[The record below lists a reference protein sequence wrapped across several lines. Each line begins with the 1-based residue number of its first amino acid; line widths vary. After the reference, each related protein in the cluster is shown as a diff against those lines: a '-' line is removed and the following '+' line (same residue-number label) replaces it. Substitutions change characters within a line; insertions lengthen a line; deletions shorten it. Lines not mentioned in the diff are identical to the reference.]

1 MAQYNI
7 GPRIGIEGE
16 AQFRSQISRINSEY
30 RSMDS
35 YLKAVEKSMEQ
46 QGVTQERLAL
56 KSNAI
61 RQQIDAQNRAYA
73 EYSNMLAK
81 INALEG
87 DHAAEITRYEGALL
101 HTETTLG
108 DLKSALAQT
117 EQAMSDLASG
127 AEKIDSATLNAEQNI
142 AAYRQEVSRLNDE
155 FDAAKTYTDAVS
167 RTMSATGRSMEG
179 LSNQATGLY
188 RQIDLQQQIFVS
200 LQSELNE
207 AATLYGENSAEVLRL
222 SAAIEDVKYT
232 VSGLE
237 RELGD
242 TELAMIDVA
251 NGIEDVGDS
260 ADSAEPKVLSFW
272 DMLKAGIA
280 SGAILNTIERVG
292 EFVVEI
298 GSKAIEAAADV
309 KAANAQFQ
317 QTFGELEGRASSALD
332 SISDKTGIAV
342 TRLQGGYT
350 ALYAF
355 TKSVGGDQ
363 ETALNIAQRA
373 LTAAAD
379 SAAYYDRS
387 MEDAT
392 ETLQSFL
399 KGNYENDAALGIAAT
414 ETTRNAKANELYAKS
429 FKELTEAQKVDTLLA
444 MVEAGNAA
452 SGALGQA
459 AREADAWTNVTG
471 EAAEATRLLL
481 AQLGSPILAG
491 LTPLIQGYT
500 NALKEMTQQS
510 SYQKLTQDVA
520 AFEAGLSAADA
531 ALADSNSKMAA
542 TAGLAENYVRRLQQ
556 IEAAG
561 LTTAEAQQEYA
572 LTVDLLNGLLPELGL
587 SIDNVTG
594 KLNRNSDAILG
605 NISSLR
611 KQAEQQAKNAY
622 YKSIIDEFTEAYKSQ
637 EEARL
642 RLIELEER
650 ERQLVEQ
657 GADATRQYTEEMLS
671 STGGMAS
678 MSQGLSA
685 LDQELVNNR
694 AEQVA
699 LTNAMEQ
706 QSQLLDEQEQR
717 LLTAEKAYSDY
728 AAAGQ
733 AAAESAEVQVDAQ
746 DALKQAF
753 DDARAAAR
761 ESIDSQIGLFQE
773 LADESDWTAEKI
785 ITNWEKQREAFANY
799 EENLKKATELGLDE
813 ALVEQLSD
821 GSEQSMMILDALV
834 NDTELSVDEIN
845 AAFGGL
851 NESKESLSTTL
862 AEMKTITSQGLDQLV
877 KYAEAAGLDIVNGAS
892 NGILNN
898 IGKYEQAL
906 KRLASRG
913 QQAYKHEWS
922 INSPSRVMQQL
933 TEYIPDAAV
942 MTIERRTPDYE
953 RALADFASAGQTA
966 YQSELDA
973 VANYPS
979 LMAGTPGYGVASTTS
994 TRNVAYGG
1002 ISININ
1008 TQPGQDERAIADA
1021 VLQELT
1027 VRLGQEEAI
1036 W

>member
-56 KSNAI
+56 KSNAL

-81 INALEG
+81 IKALEG
-87 DHAAEITRYEGALL
+87 DHTAEITRYEGALL
-101 HTETTLG
+101 HTESTLT
-108 DLKSALAQT
+108 DLKTALAKT
-117 EQAMSDLASG
+117 EQEMADLANSVQHIETA
-127 AEKIDSATLNAEQNI
+127 AERAERNLGE
-142 AAYRQEVSRLNDE
+142 YRQEMTRLNDE
-155 FDAAKTYTDAVS
+155 YDAATAYTQAVS
-167 RTMSATGRSMEG
+167 RSMDATGASMEG
-179 LSNQATGLY
+179 LSNKATGLY
-188 RQIDLQQQIFVS
+188 RQLDLQQQRFDN
-200 LQSELNE
+200 LHNALR
-207 AATLYGENSAEVLRL
+207 AATALYGENSAEVLRYE
-222 SAAIEDVKYT
+222 AALEDVKSAT
-232 VSGLE
+232 AQLE
-237 RELGD
+237 RELAD
-242 TELAMIDVA
+242 TDRQLENLA

-260 ADSAEPKVLSFW
+260 ADSAEPKVLSFG
-272 DMLKAGIA
+272 DMLKAGVA
-280 SGAILNTIERVG
+280 SGSILNTIERVG
-292 EFVVEI
+292 EVVVEI
-298 GSKAIEAAADV
+298 GSKAIEAAAEV

-429 FKELTEAQKVDTLLA
+429 FKDLTEAQKVDTLLA

-459 AREADAWTNVTG
+459 AREADSWANVTG
-471 EAAEATRLLL
+471 EAAEASRQLL

-500 NALKEMTQQS
+500 KALQEMTRQS
-510 SYQKLTQDVA
+510 SWEQLRTDIDGFQA
-520 AFEAGLSAADA
+520 ALAEADA
-531 ALADSNSKMAA
+531 TLADSNGKMAA
-542 TAGLAENYVRRLQQ
+542 TAGVAEQYVRRLEE

-561 LTTAEAQQEYA
+561 LNTADAQREYA
-572 LTVDLLNGLLPELGL
+572 QTVDLLNATVPGLNLT
-587 SIDNVTG
+587 IDRNTG
-594 KLNRNSDAILG
+594 YITQNTDAIRVS
-605 NISSLR
+605 IR
-611 KQAEQQAKNAY
+611 AMKEQAEQQAKQAY
-622 YKSIIDEFTEAYKSQ
+622 YKRIIDEQAKAYEALYAAQVREQELLAQKEQLLSNGAQLYDSMSYAQAGSAQAMAHFNAQLTEEDRALAAVVLELNTLGGEIRVS
-637 EEARL
+637 EEAISAFDSQIQTSAAAL
-642 RLIELEER
+642 GDYAEA
-650 ERQLVEQ
+650 
-657 GADATRQYTEEMLS
+657 GDTAADAAAR
-671 STGGMAS
+671 
-678 MSQGLSA
+678 
-685 LDQELVNNR
+685 
-694 AEQVA
+694 
-699 LTNAMEQ
+699 
-706 QSQLLDEQEQR
+706 QSQAQQDLAKEFEAAR
-717 LLTAEKAYSDY
+717 L
-728 AAAGQ
+728 
-733 AAAESAEVQVDAQ
+733 
-746 DALKQAF
+746 
-753 DDARAAAR
+753 AAR

-773 LADESDWTAEKI
+773 LADENDWTAEKI
-785 ITNWEKQREAFANY
+785 IKNWEKQQEAFANY
-799 EENLKKATELGLDE
+799 EDNLKKATELGLDE
-813 ALVEQLSD
+813 TLVAQLSD
-821 GSEQSMMILDALV
+821 GSQQSMMILDALV

-851 NESKESLSTTL
+851 NKSKESLSTTL
-862 AEMKTITSQGLDQLV
+862 AEMKTIISQRLGQLV

-906 KRLASRG
+906 RRLASRG

-953 RALADFASAGQTA
+953 RAMAEFASAGQVA
-966 YQSELDA
+966 YQDKLDA
-973 VANYPS
+973 VAQYPS
-979 LMAGTPGYGVASTTS
+979 VMQGVPGYGGTTTN

-1008 TQPGQDERAIADA
+1008 AQAGQDLNAIADA
-1021 VLQELT
+1021 VVQRLT
-1027 VRLGQEEAI
+1027 VELGQKEAAF
-1036 W
+1036 